1 MGILR
6 KPLNKVVRD
15 KGVEDTDLTANP
27 NDCYESV
34 DRITES
40 PEFHEALG
48 VVTAVCEADTV
59 ARVERCQL
67 KICFTM

>member
-15 KGVEDTDLTANP
+15 KGGRGYRPDREP
-27 NDCYESV
+27 GDCYESI
-34 DRITES
+34 DRIMES
-40 PEFHEALG
+40 SVLHEARG
-48 VVTAVCEADTV
+48 VAIEVCKADTV
-59 ARVERCQL
+59 ARVECCQL